1 MKYYLVHD
9 ILCAAMRKGL
19 VLSLPVVLLS
29 GGEWMRGDD
38 SVGSRGKV
46 EVNVDQQ
53 SLNETLGAP
62 LINSFDSSISHEN
75 TNFTE
80 ETLYSR
86 QQNEKAKQRA
96 ASLESTQNIDEA
108 KKVIK
113 DVLGLDASLAVKTDF
128 RKASL
133 LQLATHSEQKKSY
146 EEAQKYLSEFLQR
159 YSDDALIPVV
169 LLRQGDLFRK
179 MGAYDLERQ
188 KYYDVIKAAPKVS
201 LDGKFDLNYVKQVAF
216 IARSQ
221 IADSFYEEAGKLPQY
236 EARDKYANAAEMYY
250 RLAADDEANKRVIT
264 LKYIRSLYKQGEY
277 SSVTNAGVNYL
288 KSFEDGPSIDGG
300 EVRYLVLDSSRRN
313 PNGGEGY
320 LAGYRDWFELTPAQT
335 DGGSDL
341 EWRLKAARDLAGE
354 LFDSKKYDE
363 SLEFYRTLA
372 GLLSGSATDPE
383 EYLFLMLG
391 IKRVLANA
399 EAQEANNV
407 SGFEISNSINPMIVG
422 LVNRAHSGN
431 VQIPLLDSFSNG
443 GSEDSI
449 KGESGDRL
457 PEWSQLKP
465 VIVKS
470 LSVLV
475 EECNKAYTSVLPIYY
490 RMALCAENIPSRSA
504 LAHYEKIRVG
514 VIDIAKESKGF
525 DENEVYA
532 NQEVKLHVL
541 KKSSEDDGVNG
552 ILVCIWNG
560 IPSAGVELTSG
571 DGNTRIKITD
581 YVGLAKLPDG
591 ADIHSKSLPLKL
603 VSDMASWRIS
613 TLKWRENFNKQV
625 TNIGK

>member
-1 MKYYLVHD
+1 
-9 ILCAAMRKGL
+9 MRKGL

-86 QQNEKAKQRA
+86 QQNEKAKEEA
-96 ASLESTQNIDEA
+96 ARLESTENIDEA
-108 KKVIK
+108 KQVIK
-113 DVLGLDASLAVKTDF
+113 DVLGMDASLAVKTDF

-133 LQLATHSEQKKSY
+133 LRLATHSEQNKSY
-146 EEAQKYLSEFLQR
+146 EEAQKYLSEYLNR

-201 LDGKFDLNYVKQVAF
+201 LDGNKFDLKYVKQVAL

-221 IADSFYEEAGKLPQY
+221 IADSFYEEASKLPQY
-236 EARDKYANAAEMYY
+236 EAKGKYASAAEMYN
-250 RLAADDEANKRVIT
+250 RLAADDEANNKVIT

-277 SSVTNAGVNYL
+277 SRVTDAGDKYL
-288 KSFEDGPSIDGG
+288 KRFEDGPSTDGG
-300 EVRYLVLDSSRRN
+300 EVRYLVLDSRRQN
-313 PNGGEGY
+313 SNGGEDY
-320 LAGYRDWFELTPAQT
+320 REYRDWFELTPAQT

-399 EAQEANNV
+399 KAEKAKGF
-407 SGFEISNSINPMIVG
+407 SGVKISGSINPMIVG

-431 VQIPLLDSFSNG
+431 VQISQLDLFLKE

-449 KGESGDRL
+449 KGEGGDRL

-465 VIVKS
+465 VLEES

-490 RMALCAENIPSRSA
+490 RMALCAENIPARSA

-514 VIDIAKESKGF
+514 VIDIAKESMGF

-560 IPSAGVELTSG
+560 IPSAGMELTSD

-625 TNIGK
+625 TNIGG